1 MEPATIVGIS
11 PNTPEE
17 TSLLQPPFSQLI
29 IAGGDEEVGPSD
41 LIDWVHPVLCGIP
54 AGLWITCEIAAAGRG
69 CLTVQIRNGA
79 HVPHLALCR
88 TIARRDA
95 GPLSRLLPEAPAAVI
110 LLNDHAAQVM
120 TLLDGLARWLNVF
133 EAGDPALA
141 PIVSILTDRLAPQR
155 RRAPLSGPF

>member
-1 MEPATIVGIS
+1 VEIR
-11 PNTPEE
+11 
-17 TSLLQPPFSQLI
+17 LQHSPFSQLI
-29 IAGGDEEVGPSD
+29 VAGGDDDIGPAD
-41 LIDWVHPVLCGIP
+41 LIDWISPVLSGIP

-69 CLTVQIRNGA
+69 CLTARVRNGA

-95 GPLSRLLPEAPAAVI
+95 RHLVRLLPEVPAAVI

-120 TLLDGLARWLNVF
+120 ALLDGLARWLNVF
-133 EAGDPALA
+133 ETGDPALA

-155 RRAPLSGPF
+155 RRAPLPGPF